1 MKKFIIIFTAVAIS
15 VIYIIR
21 VFYINNNSYAPKIK
35 KYNSSETVPIEND
48 FFDSSNEKMNGYSVK
63 LLNTELLTINEFESQ
78 YGSINNELQADYIY
92 LVKVLFINDDNGY
105 GKNAGIDLTQYILR
119 ETSYINF
126 INREVY
132 SMVND
137 FKSLSFSLRMNSEKE
152 FIIPFGINC
161 NHIDIDRIKNGS
173 PELVISLYTNKKSV
187 KLN

>member
-1 MKKFIIIFTAVAIS
+1 MKKIIKIFTAVSIS

-48 FFDSSNEKMNGYSVK
+48 FFDSSNEKMDGYYVK

-78 YGSINNELQADYIY
+78 YGTINNDLQADYIF

-105 GKNAGIDLTQYILR
+105 GENAGINLTQYILQ
-119 ETSYINF
+119 EKSYINF

-132 SMVND
+132 CAVND
-137 FKSLSFSLRMNSEKE
+137 FKSLSFSLRKNSEKE

-161 NHIDIDRIKNGS
+161 NHIDIERIKNGS
-173 PELVISLYTNKKSV
+173 PELVVSLYPNKKSI